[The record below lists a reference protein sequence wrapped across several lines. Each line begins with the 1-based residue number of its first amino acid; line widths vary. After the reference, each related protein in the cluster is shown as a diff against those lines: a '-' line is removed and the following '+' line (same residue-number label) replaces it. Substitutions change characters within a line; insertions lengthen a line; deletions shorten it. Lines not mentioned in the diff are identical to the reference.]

1 MGNNRYSSEATNEFN
16 MNMAWLEKISRNID
30 IFILCRFEEDFENMF
45 NALDTLEMLT
55 SPKIDDDALEK
66 KLKWL
71 NNNKESWCVRDNSGK
86 ILRINNKN
94 RNILKSEFRTAFR
107 LILLRLDEAGIL
119 TKLKED
125 PGKAMGKF
133 NG

>member
-1 MGNNRYSSEATNEFN
+1 
-16 MNMAWLEKISRNID
+16 MAWLEKISRNID
-30 IFILCRFEEDFENMF
+30 IFIMCRFEENFENMY

-55 SPKIDDDALEK
+55 SPKINDDALEK
-66 KLKWL
+66 KLNWL
-71 NNNKESWCVRDNSGK
+71 NKNQDAWCIRDTDGRITRVNYQNKQ
-86 ILRINNKN
+86 
-94 RNILKSEFRTAFR
+94 ILKDNFREAFR

-119 TKLKED
+119 TKLKDD

>member
-1 MGNNRYSSEATNEFN
+1 MAQRYSTDITSEFN
-16 MNMAWLEKISRNID
+16 MNLAWLEKISRNID
-30 IFILCRFEEDFENMF
+30 IFIFYRFEENFENMY

-55 SPKIDDDALEK
+55 SPKINDDALEK
-66 KLKWL
+66 KLHWL
-71 NNNKESWCVRDNSGK
+71 NKNQEAWCIRDTDGRITRVNYKNKQ
-86 ILRINNKN
+86 
-94 RNILKSEFRTAFR
+94 ILKDNFREAFR

-119 TKLKED
+119 TKLKDD

>member
-1 MGNNRYSSEATNEFN
+1 MGQRYSSEATNEFN

-55 SPKIDDDALEK
+55 SPKIDDDALER

-71 NNNKESWCVRDNSGK
+71 NANKEAWCVRDNSGK
-86 ILRINNKN
+86 ILRVNNNNKN
-94 RNILKSEFRTAFR
+94 KLKSEFRIAFR